1 MESGVTALDTSLL
14 IAALQSWH
22 TEHERCV
29 RALNQAL
36 DHPPVIVPLHALLE
50 TYSVLTRLP
59 RRIRLSPALAFEL
72 LDRTLRSAAEIVEL
86 SGGDG
91 LGLLETLRDGDV
103 TGGAVYDAV
112 IAESAFRAGA
122 RSLLTLN
129 RQHFERVAPD
139 GLEILEPE

>member
-1 MESGVTALDTSLL
+1 MESRVTALDTSLL

-22 TEHERCV
+22 SEHDRCA
-29 RALNQAL
+29 RALNRAL

-59 RRIRLSPALAFEL
+59 RRIRLAPAQAFEL
-72 LDRTLRSAAEIVEL
+72 LDRTLRGKAEIVEM
-86 SGGDG
+86 SGGEG
-91 LGLLETLRDGDV
+91 LRMLETLRDGDI

-139 GLEILEPE
+139 GLEIVEPE